1 MISPVFPL
9 LLPAPADEAP
19 PPCRVAAEESGWRL
33 DHFLQSRF
41 PEQSR
46 SAFQK
51 LIQRSSVRVN
61 GVVALKA
68 GLVVREGDE
77 VAYTPPP
84 PEQRGLVPEPVQ
96 FDILFEDEHL
106 AAINK
111 PPGLVVHP
119 GPGNRSGTLAHG
131 LLYHYRELPVT
142 DDRRAGLAH
151 RLDKDTSGIL
161 LVAKNAAALRALAT
175 AFEERRVDK
184 VYQAILLRGPAADQ
198 GRIEAPIGRHK
209 GNWLKR
215 AVREDGRY
223 EASNWRIVERFA
235 NGWALAEIG
244 IETGRTHQIRVHMAS
259 LHCPVAGD
267 ALYGGAVPAGCSIAA
282 PRQMLHAARLRFP
295 HPATGEMMELAAPL
309 WPDMAGILEQLRELE
324 ARS

>member
-1 MISPVFPL
+1 M
-9 LLPAPADEAP
+9 
-19 PPCRVAAEESGWRL
+19 
-33 DHFLQSRF
+33 
-41 PEQSR
+41 
-46 SAFQK
+46 
-51 LIQRSSVRVN
+51 RVN
-61 GVVALKA
+61 GLPALKA
-68 GLVVREGDE
+68 GLLVREGDE
-77 VAYTPPP
+77 ADFTPPP
-84 PEQRGLVPEPVQ
+84 PEPRGLIPEPVE
-96 FDILFEDEHL
+96 FDILYEDEHL

-131 LLYHYRELPVT
+131 LLYHYQDLPAT

-151 RLDKDTSGIL
+151 RLDKDTSGLL
-161 LVAKNAAALRALAT
+161 LVAKNGGVLRALAT

-184 VYQAILLRGPAADQ
+184 TYQAILRRAPAGER

-223 EASNWRIVERFA
+223 AASNWRIIERFA

-267 ALYGGAVPAGCSIAA
+267 ALYGGAVPQDGPIA
-282 PRQMLHAARLRFP
+282 PLRQMLHAAKLTFT
-295 HPATGEMMELAAPL
+295 HPVSGEEMTLTAPL
-309 WPDMAGILEQLRELE
+309 WPDMAEILARLRALSEKTP
-324 ARS
+324 